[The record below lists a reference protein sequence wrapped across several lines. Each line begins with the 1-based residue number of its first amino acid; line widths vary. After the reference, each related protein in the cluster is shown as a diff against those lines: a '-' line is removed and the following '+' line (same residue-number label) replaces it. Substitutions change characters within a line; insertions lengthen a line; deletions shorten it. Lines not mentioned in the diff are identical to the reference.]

1 VKVSFGRRRADLPV
15 VVQDEVVVAKVLQP
29 VGAVEMSSFILSR
42 YGRAGGAVAG
52 GRNREAPGRIRE
64 GRMVPMLRAPALFVA
79 HGSPTFGLDAG
90 EYGNT
95 LRRFG
100 RRIPRPAAIVVASA
114 HWEAP
119 WPIRVTAAARPPLI
133 YDFSGFPRAL
143 YELQY
148 SAPGSPSLAAE
159 VVRLLSEDG
168 LSAASDPR
176 RGWDHGVWIPLRLL
190 YPAADVPIVEV
201 SLPIP
206 RDPETVLRMGAALA
220 PLRRRNVLL
229 VGSGGLVHN
238 LGLARLDRPDGRV
251 DEWARQFDEWV
262 RQRVERREKDEIARY
277 RERAPH
283 AALAV
288 PASEH
293 FDPLL
298 FALGAAEESDATE
311 EVSSGFQFS
320 NLSLTSLAFV
330 PGDAR

>member
-1 VKVSFGRRRADLPV
+1 MASV
-15 VVQDEVVVAKVLQP
+15 
-29 VGAVEMSSFILSR
+29 
-42 YGRAGGAVAG
+42 
-52 GRNREAPGRIRE
+52 
-64 GRMVPMLRAPALFVA
+64 LRAPVLFVA

-90 EYGNT
+90 EYGNA
-95 LRRFG
+95 LSRFPE
-100 RRIPRPAAIVVASA
+100 RTPRPAAIVVVSA

-119 WPIRVTAAARPPLI
+119 WPIRVTAAARPHLI
-133 YDFSGFPRAL
+133 YDFGGFPRAL
-143 YELQY
+143 YELKY
-148 SAPGSPSLAAE
+148 PAPGSPPLSEE
-159 VVRLLSEDG
+159 VVRLLSEAG
-168 LSAASDPR
+168 LPAEPDPR

-190 YPAADVPIVEV
+190 YPGADVPVVEV

-220 PLRRRNVLL
+220 PLRPRNVLL
-229 VGSGGLVHN
+229 LGSGGIVHN

-251 DEWARQFDEWV
+251 DDWARQFDDWV
-262 RQRVERREKDEIARY
+262 RERVERRERDELARY

-283 AALAV
+283 ADLAV

-298 FALGAAEESDATE
+298 FALGAAEESDAAE

-330 PGDAR
+330 PLERDAQ